1 MPRIS
6 FLFQIYQVRVIYF
19 ISSYLFTLFTNVY
32 ASLPENN
39 MKFMF
44 YVWDNFL
51 TKGWNSIFE
60 ILLTIFKCLEKHIL
74 ALNSDDILGFLGNQM
89 WKSEIFHDDHFNEFL
104 ETKKKFKLDFGLIN
118 LISEEINM
126 EKNIMKKRNK

>member
-6 FLFQIYQVRVIYF
+6 SLFQIYQVRVIYF

-39 MKFMF
+39 MRFMF

-51 TKGWNSIFE
+51 AKKWNSIFE
-60 ILLTIFKCLEKHIL
+60 ILLTIFKCLEKDIL
-74 ALNSDDILGFLGNQM
+74 ALNSDDILGFLGNKM
-89 WKSEIFHDDHFNEFL
+89 WKSEIFYDEHFNEFL
-104 ETKKKFKLDFGLIN
+104 ETKKIFKLDFGLIN